1 MGNYS
6 PPGMERN
13 IVDISNISR
22 MGRNSMGATSRS
34 GDYYDCCTDYHYCR
48 SDHDHDYDYYDCCT
62 DYCCYDCGHYR
73 GYNCESLRW
82 TTSSRNVYWAKL
94 QWNIFAAGIR

>member
-34 GDYYDCCTDYHYCR
+34 GDYHYCR
-48 SDHDHDYDYYDCCT
+48 SYYDHDYDYDYN
-62 DYCCYDCGHYR
+62 YCCDNCGTNS
-73 GYNCESLRW
+73 GSNSCSNSGPNCESLRW